1 MTKNRTMVCHKPEC
15 KKAVAHREEAVRFS
29 SLSVG
34 EDGLAPEIIPSAFCL
49 SEPEPLVS
57 QDYLSMLRYPKL
69 L

>member
-34 EDGLAPEIIPSAFCL
+34 EDGLAPEIIPSAISILPFGTRAL
-49 SEPEPLVS
+49 SEPR
-57 QDYLSMLRYPKL
+57 LSEFAQIS
-69 L
+69 